1 MASLTPGVLSK
12 LLNGVADKDFKVTG
26 DHRSAL
32 LQVIEILPSLGEGD
46 DDDDPWSSR
55 GFFLKVS
62 DSLHAAYVSISDHD
76 LDLIY
81 SDKIQL
87 GQFVYVTRLDSASP
101 VPVVR
106 GLKPVP
112 RRRPS
117 PCVGNPIDLV
127 SSDLL
132 QIGSRFGFEKAKSNG
147 VKNNVE
153 KGGSKRRD
161 LNNGNGKTKARSS
174 ISVSEAIVKSRFGS
188 SATINSNGSSAKKMV
203 NEGLDLRRLSLDSAR
218 RAWNHTPTS
227 NDTAQGIASR
237 FKSKQVISDKKASV
251 KHDSSVKRPSL
262 SISSPLKT
270 KNETCSP
277 MLINKTPK
285 VVNSTSEQTIPNR
298 LVKVA
303 LSSKTWSEQGI
314 SWNKFPPAIN
324 DLGKLL
330 CELSKKR
337 QQQRV
342 SYTACELCESPQKVS
357 AGSLVQKFLDLNQS
371 MQSAAM
377 VVDSLLNQG
386 PRDEQHWLTPD
397 VCKTSSSKNA
407 TLWVKA
413 AVETNLSKFNL
424 FRLQDKGEVLNGEK
438 CHCVIL
444 ENASVESKSENCSPK
459 SKQSPRNH
467 GSSSSDSN
475 SKSAPSS
482 SRKFLSTAR
491 KPSTEREKCLK
502 GSRLKEAAS
511 LAEKLLL
518 LSREWFLKYLEDS
531 LKIGFRVNRGGGGS
545 EMACLLGQL
554 KRVNQWLDNLVM
566 DRIQEDERIE
576 DLRKK
581 LYRFL
586 LEHVDSAVV
595 SGK

>member
-12 LLNGVADKDFKVTG
+12 LLNSVADKDFKVTG

-76 LDLIY
+76 VDLIY

-188 SATINSNGSSAKKMV
+188 SATINCNVSPAKKMV

-227 NDTAQGIASR
+227 KDTAQGTASC
-237 FKSKQVISDKKASV
+237 FKSKQV
-251 KHDSSVKRPSL
+251 L
-262 SISSPLKT
+262 SF
-270 KNETCSP
+270 
-277 MLINKTPK
+277 
-285 VVNSTSEQTIPNR
+285 ST
-298 LVKVA
+298 
-303 LSSKTWSEQGI
+303 
-314 SWNKFPPAIN
+314 F
-324 DLGKLL
+324 
-330 CELSKKR
+330 
-337 QQQRV
+337 V
-342 SYTACELCESPQKVS
+342 S
-357 AGSLVQKFLDLNQS
+357 F
-371 MQSAAM
+371 
-377 VVDSLLNQG
+377 
-386 PRDEQHWLTPD
+386 
-397 VCKTSSSKNA
+397 
-407 TLWVKA
+407 
-413 AVETNLSKFNL
+413 
-424 FRLQDKGEVLNGEK
+424 
-438 CHCVIL
+438 
-444 ENASVESKSENCSPK
+444 
-459 SKQSPRNH
+459 
-467 GSSSSDSN
+467 
-475 SKSAPSS
+475 SAP
-482 SRKFLSTAR
+482 FLFIV
-491 KPSTEREKCLK
+491 
-502 GSRLKEAAS
+502 
-511 LAEKLLL
+511 LLT
-518 LSREWFLKYLEDS
+518 W
-531 LKIGFRVNRGGGGS
+531 
-545 EMACLLGQL
+545 
-554 KRVNQWLDNLVM
+554 
-566 DRIQEDERIE
+566 
-576 DLRKK
+576 
-581 LYRFL
+581 
-586 LEHVDSAVV
+586 
-595 SGK
+595 